1 MTIEPILIYLCLL
14 MLMFLFY
21 KICYF
26 RALIDSRV
34 ENQKQL
40 DRLDAQNTL
49 QIKNLTNKYKLI
61 VNQLLDA
68 SQKGMPVQQEEEEVD
83 FAPVPNGRKKEDL
96 N

>member
-1 MTIEPILIYLCLL
+1 MTIEPIFVYILLCIF
-14 MLMFLFY
+14 MYLFY
-21 KICYF
+21 KLGYF

-40 DRLDAQNTL
+40 DRLDAQNNL
-49 QIKNLTNKYKLI
+49 QIKNLTNKYKSI

-68 SQKGMPVQQEEEEVD
+68 SQKGMLVQQEEEDVD
-83 FAPVPNGRKKEDL
+83 FISNGRKKEDL